1 MPLNQAVV
9 SRQLKQNMKKAIDN
23 EPPVESTIP
32 DNDIRIMITCYYHD
46 VQAII
51 ARYPRFDIATV
62 IEAKKRGKDYL
73 DIITSW
79 VDQLGTK
86 TQ

>member
-9 SRQLKQNMKKAIDN
+9 SRQLNQNMKKAIDN

-32 DNDIRIMITCYYHD
+32 DNDIRIMITSYYHD

-51 ARYPRFDIATV
+51 ARYPRFDIPV
-62 IEAKKRGKDYL
+62 IMEAKKRGKDYL
-73 DIITSW
+73 DIILSW
-79 VDQLGTK
+79 VNHVGT
-86 TQ
+86 TI

>member
-1 MPLNQAVV
+1 MSLSQVV
-9 SRQLKQNMKKAIDN
+9 LRQLKQNMKKAIDN

-32 DNDIRIMITCYYHD
+32 DSDIRIMITCYYHD

-51 ARYPRFDIATV
+51 QRHVRFDISTI

-79 VDQLGTK
+79 VNQFGSS
-86 TQ
+86 

>member
-1 MPLNQAVV
+1 MSLNQAVV

-23 EPPVESTIP
+23 EPPIESTIP
-32 DNDIRIMITCYYHD
+32 DNAIRIMITCYYHD

-51 ARYPRFDIATV
+51 ARHLRFDIITI

-79 VDQLGTK
+79 VEQIGAK